1 MKKYTFINS
10 PELASVVST
19 ARLTTLVIA
28 GLYVIPNN
36 FIFLFYLPNRSAI
49 HFCLV
54 LTSYVLLLSSA
65 MLRRRNISPALAL
78 SSFFVTSNT
87 LTFFGPTIDIIAA
100 SAPGIFLSVILGI
113 STLPKKWI
121 PTLVVVNVIH
131 LTVMIIKVGI
141 PTKFFVNEVPI
152 RTFSVVQL
160 LVVAFWFYHSWHK
173 QLEYVKS
180 RDILNQRLS
189 ESRESAIAL
198 QERTRT
204 WRELLIHTHETV
216 LNDIRS
222 VVDSKDIDFKELRK
236 QINSR
241 RETIAKP
248 NSTEPIFSDLMAE
261 VQEQV
266 QIQIDLNI
274 SGAGTGIPPNVYAAL
289 RSVIIEVSRNFQRH
303 TGATKITPKAT
314 LIYGIL
320 RIELFHNGKDS
331 TSAHN
336 SGIGEEIVIKETL
349 DEINGKLFRRI
360 NGVEI
365 SIALMMRQQTSRSL
379 GATDVIRTAVSTIN
393 VSNAVGGFLFPI
405 SLMVQTNPAERIAG
419 FTTLLLSAF
428 AVFVNWKKLPL
439 NRFYVLMACGIAF
452 IHGVTT
458 FFAVS
463 GTSLIDILA
472 INSLTAGF
480 ALVSILTW
488 VDSLKWWSAGLPW
501 LFGLIAFRTQI
512 DPETSQTAI
521 SSLNTSYV
529 LPLFAAAALYG
540 VIRSQERLR
549 ESEDLSQTEIR
560 ERAAATAV
568 SDLAK
573 ELDTAIIKAT
583 QTLQDIS
590 KEEKVSTANKNSL
603 LRQDGLIRAIIQVDP
618 KTSGGFSKAALEI
631 VRHAVTKDVNIKVL
645 TVRDQGR
652 LIEIDD
658 RLLDE
663 LKRITQS
670 ARDSKTTIQVLAN
683 SDSSSLV
690 IKISGATAKRASLQE
705 IEVLGSE
712 ELTVKVEQAEDD
724 FIIFL
729 EQVVAD

>member
-1 MKKYTFINS
+1 M
-10 PELASVVST
+10 
-19 ARLTTLVIA
+19 
-28 GLYVIPNN
+28 
-36 FIFLFYLPNRSAI
+36 
-49 HFCLV
+49 
-54 LTSYVLLLSSA
+54 
-65 MLRRRNISPALAL
+65 
-78 SSFFVTSNT
+78 
-87 LTFFGPTIDIIAA
+87 TFFGPTIDIIAT

-160 LVVAFWFYHSWHK
+160 LVVAFWFYHSWYK
-173 QLEYVKS
+173 QLEFVKT
-180 RDILNQRLS
+180 RDILNQRLA

-222 VVDSKDIDFKELRK
+222 VVDSKDLDFKELKK
-236 QINSR
+236 QISSR
-241 RETIAKP
+241 REAIAQP
-248 NSTEPIFSDLMAE
+248 RSSELIFSDLMAE

-274 SGAGTGIPPNVYAAL
+274 SGAGTQVPSIVYSAL

-336 SGIGEEIVIKETL
+336 SGIGEGIVIKETL

-365 SIALMMRQQTSRSL
+365 SIALMMRQQTSRNL
-379 GATDVIRTAVSTIN
+379 GATDVIRNAVSTVN
-393 VSNAVGGFLFPI
+393 ASNAVGGFLFPI
-405 SLMVQTNPAERIAG
+405 SLMVQTNSMERFAG
-419 FTTLLLSAF
+419 LTTLLLTAF
-428 AVFVNWKKLPL
+428 AAFVNWKKLPL
-439 NRFYVLMACGIAF
+439 NNVYILISSSIGLL
-452 IHGVTT
+452 H
-458 FFAVS
+458 AVS
-463 GTSLIDILA
+463 TFYAISQTYMIDILA
-472 INSLTAGF
+472 INTLTAGF

-488 VDSLKWWSAGLPW
+488 VEAPKLWFAGLPW
-501 LFGLIAFRTQI
+501 LLGVFAFRSQL
-512 DPETSQTAI
+512 DSETSRTAL
-521 SSLNTSYV
+521 SSLYTS
-529 LPLFAAAALYG
+529 LALTPFAAAALYG
-540 VIRSQERLR
+540 VTRGQQRLR

-560 ERAAATAV
+560 ERAAAAAV

-573 ELDTAIIKAT
+573 ELDNAIIKAT
-583 QTLQDIS
+583 QTLQEIS
-590 KEEKVSTANKNSL
+590 KEEKVSTANKNAL

-631 VRHAVTKDVNIKVL
+631 VQHAVAQDVNIKVL

-663 LKRITQS
+663 LKRIVQS

-683 SDSSSLV
+683 SESSILV
-690 IKISGATAKRASLQE
+690 IKVSGATAKRASLKE
-705 IEVLGSE
+705 IEAFGSE
-712 ELTVKVEQAEDD
+712 ELVVKVEQADDD
-724 FIIFL
+724 FVIFL